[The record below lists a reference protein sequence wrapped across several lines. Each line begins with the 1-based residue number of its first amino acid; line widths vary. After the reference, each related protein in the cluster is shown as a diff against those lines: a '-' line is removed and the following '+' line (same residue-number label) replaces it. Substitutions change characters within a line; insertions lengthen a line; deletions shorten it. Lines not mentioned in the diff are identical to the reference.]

1 MKVRSIS
8 RFIQIAL
15 AVAVAFAFLAAVKP
29 DTAQAG
35 VCQAT
40 YTVKAGDTIY
50 KVAKKYDMSAYKIA
64 KANGMERPYH
74 VTVGQEL
81 CVPKVPEPS
90 SNYTWTAVVKNGKVT
105 VSGEDFKKS
114 WPFFIK
120 VREDFDEPWY
130 KLGKV
135 VTDKK
140 GFMDEQD
147 KLPKDIAKA
156 SILYVCL
163 KDSVTNYLDCKR
175 VFKQ

>member
-1 MKVRSIS
+1 MNTKSIS
-8 RFIQIAL
+8 RLIQVAL
-15 AVAVAFAFLAAVKP
+15 AITVAFGFLAAFKP
-29 DTAQAG
+29 GTASAD
-35 VCQAT
+35 VCQDT
-40 YTVKAGDTIY
+40 YTVKAGDTIFRIAREYDTTAY
-50 KVAKKYDMSAYKIA
+50 KVAKT
-64 KANGMERPYH
+64 NGMERPYY

-81 CVPKVPEPS
+81 CIPKVPQPS
-90 SNYTWTAVVKNGKVT
+90 SDYSWTAEVKNGKVT
-105 VSGEDFKKS
+105 VTGEDFKKS

-140 GFMDEQD
+140 GFMDESD
-147 KLPKDIAKA
+147 KLPKDVAKA

>member
-29 DTAQAG
+29 ETAQAG

-40 YTVKAGDTIY
+40 YTVKAGD
-50 KVAKKYDMSAYKIA
+50 KIA

-90 SNYTWTAVVKNGKVT
+90 SDYTWTAVVKNGKVT